1 MYIFWV
7 CFFYYRFS
15 LTQVESTL
23 MVWFTFI
30 IEVKPPEK
38 KKLNDKIKEKE
49 ILQKK
54 KQDELRK
61 VRKILLL
68 V

>member
-1 MYIFWV
+1 
-7 CFFYYRFS
+7 
-15 LTQVESTL
+15 
-23 MVWFTFI
+23 MVWFMFI

-38 KKLNDKIKEKE
+38 KKLTDKIKEKE

-61 VRKILLL
+61 VRKILF